1 MIRAEKGVFRLP
13 VKDPVLHGV
22 YDGKGGWCFEAAR
35 REAASKEMVVKM
47 GAGGASP
54 GEVPCKERFIL
65 GVLNEMSWGGG
76 ALSHACLG
84 VRPPQGYVVF

>member
-35 REAASKEMVVKM
+35 HEAASKEMVVKM

-54 GEVPCKERFIL
+54 GEVLCKERFIL
-65 GVLNEMSWGGG
+65 GVLNEMSWG
-76 ALSHACLG
+76 
-84 VRPPQGYVVF
+84 